1 MAKIT
6 TILKEARYKF
16 LNIYLFFPGVTIG
29 FYATFVST
37 LVAESLPQGADE
49 STDDYDKRIDTMR
62 GYVFI
67 TLGVT
72 QAISGFIINRF
83 FEPFCKYKLA
93 IVGTAIV
100 EAAIFASM
108 LCYHLNSYGLCFLVS
123 ALWGFS

>member
-1 MAKIT
+1 
-6 TILKEARYKF
+6 
-16 LNIYLFFPGVTIG
+16 
-29 FYATFVST
+29 
-37 LVAESLPQGADE
+37 
-49 STDDYDKRIDTMR
+49 MR

-100 EAAIFASM
+100 EAATFASF
-108 LCYHLNSYGLCFLVS
+108 LCYHLESYGLCFLVS
-123 ALWGFS
+123 ALWGFSEIFLQTNTGSLMGKVFPGKVEAFSVFRVVFAFGVVFTIILNIAL